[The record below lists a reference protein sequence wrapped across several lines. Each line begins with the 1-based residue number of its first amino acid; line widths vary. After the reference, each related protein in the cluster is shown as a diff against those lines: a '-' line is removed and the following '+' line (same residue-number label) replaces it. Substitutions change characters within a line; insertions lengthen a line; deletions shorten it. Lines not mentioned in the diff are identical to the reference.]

1 MSYAHLTEQERY
13 VIAHMRIAKF
23 SLRQI
28 GDRVSR
34 HPSTISRELKR
45 NGPPEGA
52 DWPYWYDAAQSRA
65 DERRYNARHH
75 FRQDNPQLLDYVEK
89 KIRLDWSPEQISA
102 KLVLDYPDNQAMR
115 VSIETIYRWIY
126 LDARVGGQLYKH
138 LRRRR
143 KYRRR
148 QKRYGAGRRFVAG
161 RVGIEAR
168 PEGVEE
174 RRRFG
179 DWEGDTVVGK
189 RGRSNIVTHVERKSR
204 YLMAAR
210 LEDRKAET
218 FAAKSI
224 ELFET
229 IAPELRK
236 TLTLDNGSE
245 CARFDKIEKESG
257 LNVYFAA
264 PYAAW
269 QRGANENTNGLLR
282 QYFPKGTDFKKVKDE
297 KLQKAVSRLNH
308 RPRKCLNYRTP
319 HEVFM
324 EAQNVA
330 LAK

>member
-1 MSYAHLTEQERY
+1 MSYTHLTEQERY
-13 VIAHMRIAKF
+13 VIAHMRLAKF
-23 SLRQI
+23 SLQKIADRI
-28 GDRVSR
+28 GRS
-34 HPSTISRELKR
+34 PSTICRELKR

-52 DWPYWYDAAQSRA
+52 NWPYWYEAAQSRA
-65 DERRYNARHH
+65 DERRYVVRHYCK
-75 FRQDNPQLLDYVEK
+75 QNNQQLIEYVEE

-102 KLVLDYPDNQAMR
+102 KLVLDYPDDQAMR

-126 LDARVGGQLYKH
+126 LDTRAGGQLYKH
-138 LRRRR
+138 LRRSH

-148 QKRYGAGRRFVAG
+148 QKRYGAGRRFIAG

-168 PEGVEE
+168 PKEVEG
-174 RRRFG
+174 RLRFG

-189 RGRSNIVTHVERKSR
+189 RGRSHIVTHLERKSR

-229 IAPELRK
+229 IAPDLRK

-297 KLQKAVSRLNH
+297 QLKKAVSRLNH
-308 RPRKCLNYRTP
+308 RPRKCLGYQTP
-319 HEVFM
+319 HEAFM
-324 EAQNVA
+324 RAQSVA